1 MWRHPDNPPQP
12 CATPGCVY
20 IVTEIGNTHCCRLCY
35 AGLGTHGPLC
45 ACVLIQHP
53 PAKEEEDEQQQPQI
67 SNDVVH
73 SDDVGR
79 LRDEIV
85 QLREELR
92 LERGWTNT
100 DFKPHSATTWHEY
113 AVLPFQRRDCVA
125 LRQIGT
131 EHERLDV
138 VLCALLGL
146 PGVLFGLLLGDSSG
160 IDCRLRVLI
169 ALESGIVATVST
181 LGDGLHQHVLWYD
194 KHVTAPAHVAIWLV
208 LLLYLTVVG
217 RLALDAAFAL
227 LVLGAACLSI
237 FHARAYFVVVRQD
250 PVISRRWARAWHVAA
265 TLVPMSLV
273 TLLAV
278 T

>member
-1 MWRHPDNPPQP
+1 M
-12 CATPGCVY
+12 Y
-20 IVTEIGNTHCCRLCY
+20 IVTEPGNTHCCRLCY
-35 AGLGTHGPLC
+35 AGFGTHGPLC
-45 ACVLIQHP
+45 ACVLIKQP
-53 PAKEEEDEQQQPQI
+53 PNAEEEDQEEDPEEEEQQQT
-67 SNDVVH
+67 SSDVAH

-79 LRDEIV
+79 LRDEIA

-100 DFKPHSATTWHEY
+100 DFKPHRAATWREY
-113 AVLPFQRRDCVA
+113 AVLPFERRDCVA

-146 PGVLFGLLLGDSSG
+146 PGALFGLLLSDSSG
-160 IDCRLRVLI
+160 IDCRLCVLI

-181 LGDGLHQHVLWYD
+181 LGDGLLHQHILWYD

-208 LLLYLTVVG
+208 LLLYLTAIG
-217 RLALDAAFAL
+217 RLALDAAFTL
-227 LVLGAACLSI
+227 LVLGAACLLI

-250 PVISRRWARAWHVAA
+250 AVLSRRWARAWHVAA

-273 TLLAV
+273 VLLAV